1 MGCKEGENAVAE
13 EVVNSAVEQSAEVV
27 APEVATVPTEN
38 DGDVATWKKRLAGKD
53 QALTAVKKELDEIKS
68 KAEELARWKAEQEQ
82 AQMTEFEKAQAKI
95 RELESKAAAAEQA
108 AKEERLARE
117 FPLAYQFQKDTSG
130 LDEASRAAAL
140 EKFIREA
147 AAVSAE
153 QVETAPA
160 IVDPNNARRATAAP
174 ITKPDS
180 KSISEKLKGLGNPF
194 AD

>member
-1 MGCKEGENAVAE
+1 VGCKEGENAVAE
-13 EVVNSAVEQSAEVV
+13 EVVNSVVEQSAEVV

-53 QALTAVKKELDEIKS
+53 QALTAAKKELDDIKS
-68 KAEELARWKAEQEQ
+68 KAEELSRWKAEQEQ

-95 RELESKAAAAEQA
+95 RELESKAAAAEQS

-117 FPLAYQFQKDTSG
+117 FPLAYQFNKDTSG
-130 LDEASRAAAL
+130 LDETSRAAAL
-140 EKFIREA
+140 EKFIRDA
-147 AAVSAE
+147 ASSKE

>member
-1 MGCKEGENAVAE
+1 MAE
-13 EVVNSAVEQSAEVV
+13 EVVNSVVEQSAEVV

-53 QALTAVKKELDEIKS
+53 QALTAAKKELDDIKS
-68 KAEELARWKAEQEQ
+68 KAEELSRWKAEQEQ

-95 RELESKAAAAEQA
+95 RDLESKAAAAEAA

-140 EKFIREA
+140 EKFIRDA
-147 AAVSAE
+147 TASKE
-153 QVETAPA
+153 QVETAPT

-180 KSISEKLKGLGNPF
+180 KSITEKLKGLGNPF

>member
-1 MGCKEGENAVAE
+1 VGCKEGENAVAE
-13 EVVNSAVEQSAEVV
+13 EVVNSVVDQSAEVV

-53 QALTAVKKELDEIKS
+53 QALTAAKKELDDIKS
-68 KAEELARWKAEQEQ
+68 KAEELSRWKAEQEQ

-95 RELESKAAAAEQA
+95 RELESKAAAAEQS

-117 FPLAYQFQKDTSG
+117 FPLAYQFNKDTSG
-130 LDEASRAAAL
+130 LDETSRAAAL
-140 EKFIREA
+140 EKFIRDA
-147 AAVSAE
+147 ASSKE

-180 KSISEKLKGLGNPF
+180 KGISEKLRNLGNPF

>member
-1 MGCKEGENAVAE
+1 VAE
-13 EVVNSAVEQSAEVV
+13 EVVNS
-27 APEVATVPTEN
+27 TVPESQEDTAPVVDVAATEN
-38 DGDVATWKKRLAGKD
+38 DADVTTWKKRLAGKD
-53 QALTAVKKELDEIKS
+53 QALTAAKKELDDIKS
-68 KAEELARWKAEQEQ
+68 KAEELSRWKAEQEQ

-95 RELESKAAAAEQA
+95 RDLESKAAAAEAA

-130 LDEASRAAAL
+130 LDETSRAAAL
-140 EKFIREA
+140 EKFIRDA
-147 AAVSAE
+147 ASSKE

-180 KSISEKLKGLGNPF
+180 KSITEKLRNLGNPF

>member
-13 EVVNSAVEQSAEVV
+13 EVVNSVVDQSAEVV

-53 QALTAVKKELDEIKS
+53 QALTAAKKELDDIKS
-68 KAEELARWKAEQEQ
+68 KAEELSRWKAEQEQ

-95 RELESKAAAAEQA
+95 RELESKAAAAEQS

-117 FPLAYQFQKDTSG
+117 FPLAYQFNKDTSG
-130 LDEASRAAAL
+130 LDETSRAAAL
-140 EKFIREA
+140 EKFIRDA
-147 AAVSAE
+147 ASSKE

-180 KSISEKLKGLGNPF
+180 KSITEKLKGLGNPF

>member
-1 MGCKEGENAVAE
+1 VGCKEGENAVAE
-13 EVVNSAVEQSAEVV
+13 EVVNSVVDQSAEVV

-53 QALTAVKKELDEIKS
+53 QALTAAKKELDDIKS
-68 KAEELARWKAEQEQ
+68 KAEELSRWKAEQEQ

-95 RELESKAAAAEQA
+95 RELESKAAAAEQS

-140 EKFIREA
+140 EKFIRDA
-147 AAVSAE
+147 TASKE
-153 QVETAPA
+153 QVETAPT

-180 KSISEKLKGLGNPF
+180 KGISEKLRNLGNPF

>member
-1 MGCKEGENAVAE
+1 VGCKEGENAVAE
-13 EVVNSAVEQSAEVV
+13 EVVNSVVDQSAEVV

-53 QALTAVKKELDEIKS
+53 QALTAAKKELDDIKS
-68 KAEELARWKAEQEQ
+68 KAEELSRWKAEQEQ

-95 RELESKAAAAEQA
+95 RELESEAAAAKQS

-117 FPLAYQFQKDTSG
+117 FPLAYQFNKDTSG

-140 EKFIREA
+140 EKFIRDA
-147 AAVSAE
+147 TASKE

-180 KSISEKLKGLGNPF
+180 KSISEKLRNLGNPF

>member
-13 EVVNSAVEQSAEVV
+13 EVVNSVADQSAEVV
-27 APEVATVPTEN
+27 APEVITVPTEN

-53 QALTAVKKELDEIKS
+53 QALTAAKKELDEIKS
-68 KAEELARWKAEQEQ
+68 KAEELSRWKAEQEQ

-95 RELESKAAAAEQA
+95 RDLESKAAAAEAA

-130 LDEASRAAAL
+130 LDETSRAAAL
-140 EKFIREA
+140 EKFIRDA
-147 AAVSAE
+147 SALKE

-160 IVDPNNARRATAAP
+160 IVDPNNARRATVAQT
-174 ITKPDS
+174 IKPDS
-180 KSISEKLKGLGNPF
+180 KSISEKLKNLGNPF

>member
-13 EVVNSAVEQSAEVV
+13 EVVNSVVDQSAEVV

-53 QALTAVKKELDEIKS
+53 QALTAAKKELDDIKS
-68 KAEELARWKAEQEQ
+68 KAEELSRWKAEQEQ

-95 RELESKAAAAEQA
+95 RDLESKAAAAEAA

-130 LDEASRAAAL
+130 LDETSRAAAL
-140 EKFIREA
+140 EKFIRDA
-147 AAVSAE
+147 ASSKE

-180 KSISEKLKGLGNPF
+180 KSITEKLKGLGNPF

>member
-1 MGCKEGENAVAE
+1 VGCKEGENAVAE
-13 EVVNSAVEQSAEVV
+13 EVVNSVADQSAEVV

-53 QALTAVKKELDEIKS
+53 QALTAAKKELDDIKS
-68 KAEELARWKAEQEQ
+68 KAEELSRWKAEQEQ

-95 RELESKAAAAEQA
+95 RELESKAAAAEQS

-117 FPLAYQFQKDTSG
+117 FPLAYQFNKDTSG
-130 LDEASRAAAL
+130 LDETSRAAAL
-140 EKFIREA
+140 EKFIRDA
-147 AAVSAE
+147 ASSKE

-174 ITKPDS
+174 TTKPDS
-180 KSISEKLKGLGNPF
+180 KSITEKLKGLGNPF

>member
-1 MGCKEGENAVAE
+1 VGCKEGENAVAE
-13 EVVNSAVEQSAEVV
+13 EVVSNVPEQSAEVV
-27 APEVATVPTEN
+27 APEVATVPTDVE
-38 DGDVATWKKRLAGKD
+38 GDVATWKKRLAGKD
-53 QALTAVKKELDEIKS
+53 QALTAAKKELDDIKS
-68 KAEELARWKAEQEQ
+68 KAEELSRWKAEQEQ

-95 RELESKAAAAEQA
+95 RDLESKAAAAEA
-108 AKEERLARE
+108 AAREERLARE

-130 LDEASRAAAL
+130 LDETSRAAAL
-140 EKFIREA
+140 EKFIRDA
-147 AAVSAE
+147 TASKE

-180 KSISEKLKGLGNPF
+180 KSITEKLKGLGNPF

>member
-13 EVVNSAVEQSAEVV
+13 EVVNSVVDQSAEVV

-53 QALTAVKKELDEIKS
+53 QALTAAKKELDEIKS
-68 KAEELARWKAEQEQ
+68 KAEELSRWKAEQEQ

-95 RELESKAAAAEQA
+95 RDLESKAAAAEAA

-130 LDEASRAAAL
+130 LDETSRAAAL
-140 EKFIREA
+140 EKFIRDA
-147 AAVSAE
+147 SALKE

-174 ITKPDS
+174 TIKPDS
-180 KSISEKLKGLGNPF
+180 KSISEKLKNLGNPF

>member
-1 MGCKEGENAVAE
+1 VGCKEGENAVAE
-13 EVVNSAVEQSAEVV
+13 EVVNSVVDQSAEVV
-27 APEVATVPTEN
+27 APEVTTVPTEN

-53 QALTAVKKELDEIKS
+53 QALTAAKKELDDIKS
-68 KAEELARWKAEQEQ
+68 KAEELSRWKAEQEQ

-95 RELESKAAAAEQA
+95 RDLESKAAAAEAA

-130 LDEASRAAAL
+130 LDETSRAAAL
-140 EKFIREA
+140 EKFIRDA
-147 AAVSAE
+147 ASSKE

-180 KSISEKLKGLGNPF
+180 KSITEKLKGLGNPF

>member
-1 MGCKEGENAVAE
+1 VGCKEGENAVAE
-13 EVVNSAVEQSAEVV
+13 EVVNSVVEQSAEVV
-27 APEVATVPTEN
+27 APEVTTVPTEN

-53 QALTAVKKELDEIKS
+53 QALTAAKKELDDIKS
-68 KAEELARWKAEQEQ
+68 KAEELSRWKAEQEQ

-95 RELESKAAAAEQA
+95 RDLESKAAAAEAA

-130 LDEASRAAAL
+130 LDETSRAAAL
-140 EKFIREA
+140 EKFIRDA
-147 AAVSAE
+147 ASSKE

-180 KSISEKLKGLGNPF
+180 KGISEKLKSLGNPF

>member
-1 MGCKEGENAVAE
+1 VGCKEGENAVAE
-13 EVVNSAVEQSAEVV
+13 EVVSTVPEQSAEVV
-27 APEVATVPTEN
+27 APEVATVPTDVE
-38 DGDVATWKKRLAGKD
+38 GDVATWKKRLAGKD
-53 QALTAVKKELDEIKS
+53 QALTAAKKDLDDIKS
-68 KAEELARWKAEQEQ
+68 KAEELSRWKAEQEQ

-95 RELESKAAAAEQA
+95 RDLESKAAAAEQS

-140 EKFIREA
+140 EKFIRDA
-147 AAVSAE
+147 TASKE
-153 QVETAPA
+153 QVETAPT

-174 ITKPDS
+174 TTKPDS

>member
-1 MGCKEGENAVAE
+1 VGCKEGENAVAE
-13 EVVNSAVEQSAEVV
+13 EVVNSVVDQSAEVV

-53 QALTAVKKELDEIKS
+53 QALTAAKKELDDIKS
-68 KAEELARWKAEQEQ
+68 KAEELSRWKAEQEQ

-95 RELESKAAAAEQA
+95 RDLESKAAAAEQS

-117 FPLAYQFQKDTSG
+117 FPLAYQFNKDTSG

-140 EKFIREA
+140 EKFIRDA
-147 AAVSAE
+147 TASKE

-180 KSISEKLKGLGNPF
+180 KGISEKLRNLGNPF

>member
-1 MGCKEGENAVAE
+1 VGCKEGENAVSE
-13 EVVNSAVEQSAEVV
+13 EVVNSVVDQSAEVV
-27 APEVATVPTEN
+27 VPEVATVPTEN

-53 QALTAVKKELDEIKS
+53 QALTAAKKELDDIKS
-68 KAEELARWKAEQEQ
+68 KAEELSRWKAEQEQ

-95 RELESKAAAAEQA
+95 RDLESKAAAAEQS

-117 FPLAYQFQKDTSG
+117 FPLAYQFNKDTSG
-130 LDEASRAAAL
+130 LDETSRAAAL
-140 EKFIREA
+140 EKFIRDA
-147 AAVSAE
+147 ASSKE

>member
-1 MGCKEGENAVAE
+1 VGCKEGENAVAE
-13 EVVNSAVEQSAEVV
+13 EVVNSVADQSAEVV

-53 QALTAVKKELDEIKS
+53 QALTAAKKELDDIKS
-68 KAEELARWKAEQEQ
+68 KAEELSRWKAEQEQ

-95 RELESKAAAAEQA
+95 RELESKAAAAEQS

-130 LDEASRAAAL
+130 LDETSRAAAL
-140 EKFIREA
+140 EKFIRDA
-147 AAVSAE
+147 ASSKE

-180 KSISEKLKGLGNPF
+180 KSITEKLKGLGNPF

>member
-13 EVVNSAVEQSAEVV
+13 EVVNSVVEQSAEVV

-53 QALTAVKKELDEIKS
+53 QALTAAKKELDDIKS
-68 KAEELARWKAEQEQ
+68 KAEELSRWKAEQEQ

-95 RELESKAAAAEQA
+95 RELESKAAAAEQS

-140 EKFIREA
+140 EKFIRDA
-147 AAVSAE
+147 TASKE
-153 QVETAPA
+153 QVETAPT

-174 ITKPDS
+174 TTKPDS

>member
-1 MGCKEGENAVAE
+1 VGCKEGENAVAE
-13 EVVNSAVEQSAEVV
+13 EVVSTVPEQSAEVV
-27 APEVATVPTEN
+27 APEVATVPTDVE
-38 DGDVATWKKRLAGKD
+38 GDVATWKKRLAGKD
-53 QALTAVKKELDEIKS
+53 QALTAAKKELDDIKS
-68 KAEELARWKAEQEQ
+68 KAEELSRWKAEQEQ

-95 RELESKAAAAEQA
+95 RDLESKAAAAEQS

-140 EKFIREA
+140 EKFIRDA
-147 AAVSAE
+147 TASKE
-153 QVETAPA
+153 QVETAPT

-174 ITKPDS
+174 TTKPDS

>member
-1 MGCKEGENAVAE
+1 VGCKEGENAVAE
-13 EVVNSAVEQSAEVV
+13 EVVNSVADQSAEVV

-53 QALTAVKKELDEIKS
+53 QALTAAKKELDDIKS
-68 KAEELARWKAEQEQ
+68 KAEELSRWKAEQEQ

-95 RELESKAAAAEQA
+95 RDLESKAAAAEQS

-117 FPLAYQFQKDTSG
+117 FPLAYQFNKDTSG
-130 LDEASRAAAL
+130 LDETSRAAAL
-140 EKFIREA
+140 EKFIRDA
-147 AAVSAE
+147 ASSKE

-180 KSISEKLKGLGNPF
+180 KGISEKLRNLGNPF

>member
-1 MGCKEGENAVAE
+1 VGCKEGENAVAE
-13 EVVNSAVEQSAEVV
+13 EVVNSVVEQSAEVV

-53 QALTAVKKELDEIKS
+53 QALTAAKKELDDIKS
-68 KAEELARWKAEQEQ
+68 KAEELSRWKAEQEQ

-95 RELESKAAAAEQA
+95 RELESKAAAAEQS

-140 EKFIREA
+140 EKFIRDA
-147 AAVSAE
+147 TASKE
-153 QVETAPA
+153 QVETAPT

-174 ITKPDS
+174 TTKPDS

>member
-1 MGCKEGENAVAE
+1 VGCKEGENAVAE
-13 EVVNSAVEQSAEVV
+13 EVVNSVVDQSAEVV

-53 QALTAVKKELDEIKS
+53 QALTAAKKELDDIKS
-68 KAEELARWKAEQEQ
+68 KAEELSRWKAEQEQ

-95 RELESKAAAAEQA
+95 RELESKAAAAEQS

-117 FPLAYQFQKDTSG
+117 FPLAYQFNKDTSG
-130 LDEASRAAAL
+130 LDETSRAAAL
-140 EKFIREA
+140 EKFIRDA
-147 AAVSAE
+147 ASSKE